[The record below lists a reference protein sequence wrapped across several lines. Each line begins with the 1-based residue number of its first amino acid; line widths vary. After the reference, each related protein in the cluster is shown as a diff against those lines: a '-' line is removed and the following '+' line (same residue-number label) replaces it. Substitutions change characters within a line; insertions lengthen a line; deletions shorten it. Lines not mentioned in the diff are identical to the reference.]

1 MAIAPA
7 AFSLVLLEM
16 RTKAPGAKTF
26 PQAVRS
32 RFGNVAHI
40 LTTCM
45 FLITSFVNVFVI
57 IVAGASALD
66 VVCADLEGE
75 RLVAFLFLT
84 VGLWAICSCNTGLH
98 IYTFFSSI
106 FVLLSTVSLF
116 AYVYQSEKAFPLGSI
131 DRIYKLLSC
140 YEAPSGGVVSV
151 YMSAYNPHVLLT
163 GITHMLMVWT
173 SFFANQTYWI
183 TSADVPPDNSSL
195 GLVIASVVNFTTSM
209 VFSTSLGLG
218 LVALCSAY
226 GEAVSQTYGT
236 KECTSFHEPNHE
248 PYKLVH

>member
-57 IVAGASALD
+57 IV
-66 VVCADLEGE
+66 V
-75 RLVAFLFLT
+75 
-84 VGLWAICSCNTGLH
+84 
-98 IYTFFSSI
+98 
-106 FVLLSTVSLF
+106 
-116 AYVYQSEKAFPLGSI
+116 
-131 DRIYKLLSC
+131 
-140 YEAPSGGVVSV
+140 
-151 YMSAYNPHVLLT
+151 
-163 GITHMLMVWT
+163 VWT

-236 KECTSFHEPNHE
+236 KEYPVNDSRRFLPWQLVFWPPDLAPNGSSG
-248 PYKLVH
+248 L